1 MLRIIIS
8 ALLVSFLLSLNM
20 LLKELAHD
28 IGNDFYTNA
37 ESIAAFSTCLI
48 AVTTVNW
55 QGEIIRFTFGIGAS
69 IISAYVVNRL
79 KKYWDDPTKLKKKK

>member
-1 MLRIIIS
+1 MLRIIFS
-8 ALLVSFLLSLNM
+8 AVLVSLLFYLNM

-37 ESIAAFSTCLI
+37 ESIAAFSTCMI

>member
-1 MLRIIIS
+1 
-8 ALLVSFLLSLNM
+8 M
-20 LLKELAHD
+20 LLKQLATD
-28 IGNDFYTNA
+28 IGNDFYDHA
-37 ESIAAFSTCLI
+37 ESVAAFSTCFI
-48 AVTTVNW
+48 AVTTINW

>member
-1 MLRIIIS
+1 MY
-8 ALLVSFLLSLNM
+8 
-20 LLKELAHD
+20 LKNVVID
-28 IGNDFYTNA
+28 IGNDFYNHA

-48 AVTTVNW
+48 AVTTINW